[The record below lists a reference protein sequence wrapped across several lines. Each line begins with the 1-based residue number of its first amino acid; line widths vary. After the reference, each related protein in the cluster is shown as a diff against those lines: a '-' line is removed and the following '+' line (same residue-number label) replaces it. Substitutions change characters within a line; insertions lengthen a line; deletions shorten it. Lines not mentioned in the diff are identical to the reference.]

1 MTAANWTLVQW
12 LRGLTNR
19 GKLGCWASLQR
30 KRPATLGGRYGPEEL
45 VKHPLINVTHKLSK
59 LDQGPT
65 AGLVWPMSAL
75 GQKQTFAAQN
85 GMSALRPKADIGLV
99 QIMLPPTS
107 SPCPVTPRVLSET
120 DRCGPLRS
128 GTARAP
134 SALLPRRLRAG
145 RRALYST
152 LMPQS
157 WRRPQHQKQ
166 TSAKAVSAYPWLTA
180 PPFMH

>member
-1 MTAANWTLVQW
+1 
-12 LRGLTNR
+12 
-19 GKLGCWASLQR
+19 
-30 KRPATLGGRYGPEEL
+30 
-45 VKHPLINVTHKLSK
+45 
-59 LDQGPT
+59 
-65 AGLVWPMSAL
+65 
-75 GQKQTFAAQN
+75 
-85 GMSALRPKADIGLV
+85 MSALRPKADIGLV

-120 DRCGPLRS
+120 DRCRPLRS

-166 TSAKAVSAYPWLTA
+166 TFGKSGLSLSLADSAAIHALTGRCPDA
-180 PPFMH
+180 RGRDIR